1 MEGFWPQ
8 QASKGEFVWPKN
20 QPTIRLFILHNY
32 VSGGHIGITGKC
44 VGKVTAAPGVWQ
56 EPSGKTTNGGS
67 ALLHLDTSLCLFLS
81 PIYSFSHG
89 LLFFCRLSSTPSS
102 RHVVFLSAS
111 PHFFFRLP
119 LSCLSYSTS
128 LSLFVISYWPWFP
141 FSLLAWWQSNHSQTP
156 LLVIS
161 FISLPAS
168 ALILWSVNTL
178 LQHSPLLSSLLPSRC
193 TFPKCILMVLPFPPD
208 TERNDLK
215 KKEVIL
221 KKMPQALHWTK
232 ETLFS
237 SSLWLQWSIW
247 IGQQSWHKLTNPPY
261 INMHKYKEN
270 RFVYPCTVTTRG
282 SIKW

>member
-8 QASKGEFVWPKN
+8 QASKGELVWPKN
-20 QPTIRLFILHNY
+20 QATIRLFILHNY

-56 EPSGKTTNGGS
+56 EASGKTTNGGS
-67 ALLHLDTSLCLFLS
+67 ALLHLDTSLCLFLC
-81 PIYSFSHG
+81 PIYSFSHWA
-89 LLFFCRLSSTPSS
+89 S
-102 RHVVFLSAS
+102 VFLSSFIRSFLQTCCVSVSVPSLS
-111 PHFFFRLP
+111 PAYPSFFFRLP
-119 LSCLSYSTS
+119 LSCLSCSTSLS

-178 LQHSPLLSSLLPSRC
+178 LQHSPLLSSPLPSRC
-193 TFPKCILMVLPFPPD
+193 TSPQCILMVLPFPPD

-215 KKEVIL
+215 NSKWFSRKRLRHSTGQKKL
-221 KKMPQALHWTK
+221 CSALH
-232 ETLFS
+232 FDS
-237 SSLWLQWSIW
+237 SEVSEL
-247 IGQQSWHKLTNPPY
+247 GNNPDTN
-261 INMHKYKEN
+261 
-270 RFVYPCTVTTRG
+270 
-282 SIKW
+282 